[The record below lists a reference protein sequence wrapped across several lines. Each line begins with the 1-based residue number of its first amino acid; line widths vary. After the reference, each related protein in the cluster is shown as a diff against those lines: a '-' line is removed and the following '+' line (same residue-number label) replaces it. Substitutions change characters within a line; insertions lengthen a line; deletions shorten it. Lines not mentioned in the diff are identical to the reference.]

1 MAYLNCIANRV
12 LRLHEALVSQL
23 FAHSQSLSMAGILR
37 QAHLCEMGLKDS
49 PFALLKLS

>member
-1 MAYLNCIANRV
+1 MAYLNCIANQV
-12 LRLHEALVSQL
+12 LHLHEALVSQL

-37 QAHLCEMGLKDS
+37 QAHFFKMGLKDS